1 MSDWTSI
8 PAGRPDDA
16 AEQAARE
23 EKHRVLVELLAPY
36 ADGELPAET
45 VSQIDAHLVGCA
57 RCRQDLAIHHAVRHR
72 LGVEPPIAA
81 PPALRERIAAAIAA
95 TPLPEPPVPAPA
107 LAPQRR
113 GIWVVL
119 VAAGLLAVVAA
130 GSELVLRQRASS
142 ATVARLAE
150 SPASVPLIRD
160 ALADYRR
167 VTGGD
172 LPGRARDLDLVRAAV
187 PFPVEP
193 LRTPPF
199 RLLAAWTTELG
210 GEPAAVLA
218 YRWDDRVVLEYL
230 VTEDRFFH
238 HPAVRRAVQGGR
250 LLAATDEGQGI
261 VGWPTRAGGAI
272 LIGDLPADR
281 LARALADPLV
291 RTAARGAQ

>member
-72 LGVEPPIAA
+72 LGVEPPVAA

-95 TPLPEPPVPAPA
+95 TPVPEPPAPAPA
-107 LAPQRR
+107 PRR
-113 GIWVVL
+113 RVTWVL
-119 VAAGLLAVVAA
+119 VAAAAVLLAIVAA
-130 GSELVLRQRASS
+130 GSELALRRRASS
-142 ATVARLAE
+142 ATVAQLAV
-150 SPASVPLIRD
+150 SSASVPLIND

-167 VTGGD
+167 VTAGD

-199 RLLAAWTTELG
+199 RLIAAWTTELG

-218 YRWDDRVVLEYL
+218 YRLEDRVVLEYL

-250 LLAATDEGQGI
+250 LLAATDDAQGV

-281 LARALADPLV
+281 LARVLADPLV